1 MKELNK
7 NLYEFHKE
15 NCPLHCAITSYEKLL
30 ACAVLSQIPI
40 TSAVL
45 KTENN
50 HDKLNLS
57 PEWSCVEFL
66 LLPSLHLLWGHFN
79 LTHLQALGIVRL
91 KQELIHT
98 LNRFSV
104 MYST

>member
-1 MKELNK
+1 MKIKSSPVERLDSAEEFLVVPAVDEHLSVI
-7 NLYEFHKE
+7 LYTVRQH
-15 NCPLHCAITSYEKLL
+15 
-30 ACAVLSQIPI
+30 
-40 TSAVL
+40 
-45 KTENN
+45 
-50 HDKLNLS
+50 
-57 PEWSCVEFL
+57 PEWSCVELL

-104 MYST
+104 MYSTSFIII